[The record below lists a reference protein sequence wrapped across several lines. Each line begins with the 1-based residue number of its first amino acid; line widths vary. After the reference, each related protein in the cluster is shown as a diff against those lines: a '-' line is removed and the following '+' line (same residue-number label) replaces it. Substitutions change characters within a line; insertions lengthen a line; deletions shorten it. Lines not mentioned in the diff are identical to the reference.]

1 MGDEFDVEVNDL
13 TTGEPAAAEAAQ
25 QPEAAAVYA
34 RQPGLLQRL
43 AVKAN
48 RLLSGLSLPQWNL
61 RSFLYSL
68 LVLILLVLLV
78 RNWTA
83 VRIDLFGWHLDMPK
97 PVFFIVG
104 FVLGAGLHWW
114 WRIHTQRRAAG
125 QQADEQRQ
133 PERES

>member
-68 LVLILLVLLV
+68 LVLIILVLLV

-83 VRIDLFGWHLDMPK
+83 VRIDLFGWRVDAPK
-97 PVFFIVG
+97 PVVFIISLA
-104 FVLGAGLHWW
+104 LGAGLLRWW
-114 WRIHTQRRAAG
+114 QTHTERRAAG
-125 QQADEQRQ
+125 GPAQEQ
-133 PERES
+133 PKSDSES